1 MPTTP
6 QWRHY
11 HELRPDELAAL
22 RDENPVAFWPL
33 GLLEHHGWHL
43 PVGFDGIKAERL
55 CIRIAERTGGVILPR
70 LQAAEGKDLQVGK
83 DFFLAFSPER
93 VDPGSANW
101 TIGNTPK
108 VIGGVTPRCLEAAQR
123 SASQTA
129 LVVLRILK
137 RCRPVVPGVRVIAP
151 NERCVY
157 VARADGVAANALGHE
172 ICCDG
177 FGQSHHCCF

>member
-55 CIRIAERTGGVILPR
+55 CIRIAERTGETKVVTKSIIQMFLDEIIRELSSGNRLEFRDFGVFEVRSRNVPNTLLEHLIANVR
-70 LQAAEGKDLQVGK
+70 YIR
-83 DFFLAFSPER
+83 AFWHGEP
-93 VDPGSANW
+93 N
-101 TIGNTPK
+101 
-108 VIGGVTPRCLEAAQR
+108 VTTTLWH
-123 SASQTA
+123 
-129 LVVLRILK
+129 
-137 RCRPVVPGVRVIAP
+137 RPCG
-151 NERCVY
+151 
-157 VARADGVAANALGHE
+157 
-172 ICCDG
+172 
-177 FGQSHHCCF
+177 